1 MNGRIYDPLMGR
13 FMSADPFIQAP
24 FELQSHNRYAYVM
37 NNPLGYTDPS
47 GYFSWGGLF
56 RAAAQA
62 TVVAV
67 GGYYGGIARAIIGY
81 KAQNNPRAQSL
92 AITVASIGCGGYA
105 PVCAGAGQA
114 ALATSYG
121 ASESQAWN
129 VGARAGATAWVFQ
142 LAGEVTPNDP
152 SSWARYGAHAA
163 AGCVTSAGH
172 CSQGAAAAVLG
183 KWVTNNTRDWGAGI
197 AQGTAAAVAGGVGS
211 VIAGGKFENGAKT
224 AAFGYL
230 FNQMRSKNYKDQ
242 RLNMADRAAGIP
254 QSERA
259 EPGSAGL
266 LMQAVMPV
274 TMAPLM
280 VDPIGGSIDAQI
292 EYGLKVDQL
301 NEMAVRRSV
310 YLGGKLVDTV
320 IDWVVVKAAELTVTP
335 KPPLNNTKPL
345 PDYPRCGKGGGC

>member
-1 MNGRIYDPLMGR
+1 
-13 FMSADPFIQAP
+13 
-24 FELQSHNRYAYVM
+24 
-37 NNPLGYTDPS
+37 
-47 GYFSWGGLF
+47 
-56 RAAAQA
+56 
-62 TVVAV
+62 V
-67 GGYYGGIARAIIGY
+67 GGYYGGVAGAIIGY

-211 VIAGGKFENGAKT
+211 VIAGGKFENGART

-230 FNQMRSKNYKDQ
+230 FNHCASSKCTFFEKAQAFFKGQWSIVEGTSDAV
-242 RLNMADRAAGIP
+242 RFAARGTGLMG
-254 QSERA
+254 A
-259 EPGSAGL
+259 EEQARWAQES
-266 LMQAVMPV
+266 QAVDSFVKRYNEDPTFALQVNEAAIKQGATFDLKNTNGEMKAWLLGRAITGTV
-274 TMAPLM
+274 TGFGPAAF
-280 VDPIGGSIDAQI
+280 IGGMTRQVENGHNVVDA
-292 EYGLKVDQL
+292 
-301 NEMAVRRSV
+301 
-310 YLGGKLVDTV
+310 V
-320 IDWVVVKAAELTVTP
+320 I
-335 KPPLNNTKPL
+335 
-345 PDYPRCGKGGGC
+345 KGGILGK